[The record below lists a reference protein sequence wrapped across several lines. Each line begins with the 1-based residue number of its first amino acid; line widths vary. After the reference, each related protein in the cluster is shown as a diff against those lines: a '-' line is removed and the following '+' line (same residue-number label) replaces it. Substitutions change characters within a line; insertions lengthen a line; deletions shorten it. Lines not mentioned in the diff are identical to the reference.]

1 MHIQVLHINNGRQ
14 MRRRVVLE
22 KETGVSKGYAFC
34 AYFDLANAES
44 AIRNL
49 SSREINGR
57 PMRLGY
63 AEDYAFRYED
73 QQAAKGMSDARHLSA
88 WHTLL

>member
-1 MHIQVLHINNGRQ
+1 M
-14 MRRRVVLE
+14 E

-49 SSREINGR
+49 GNREINGR
-57 PMRLGY
+57 PIRLGF
-63 AEDYAFRYED
+63 AQDYAFRFED
-73 QQAAKGMSDARHLSA
+73 QAGGNGAFAA
-88 WHTLL
+88 